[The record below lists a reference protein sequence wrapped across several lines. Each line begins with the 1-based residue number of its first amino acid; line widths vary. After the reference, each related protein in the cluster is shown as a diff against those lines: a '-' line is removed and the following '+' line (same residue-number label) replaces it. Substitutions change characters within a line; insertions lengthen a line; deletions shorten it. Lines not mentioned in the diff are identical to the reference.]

1 MNTRRLQMKMIGHLI
16 NGKHQLEKIANT
28 KPVYNPATGE
38 VISNVEI
45 ASNSLINNAIKASKQ
60 AFETWSQTSP
70 IKRAEILFKYKNLIE
85 KNIDELAQL
94 ITLEHGKT
102 IPDAKGS
109 ISRGLEVVAFACNT
123 PDLLKGDYSEQVS
136 TDIAS
141 YSLRQPIGVCAGITP
156 FNFPAMVP
164 MWMYPLAIACGNT
177 FILKPSER
185 DPSAPMR
192 LVELLYEAGLP
203 DNVVQVINGDK
214 TTVDAL
220 LRHPDI
226 VAISSVGSTPV
237 AKYIYE
243 QAAMYGKR
251 VQALGGAK
259 NHAVIMPDADMEFV
273 AEQLVGAAFGS
284 CGQRCMAISVAVIV
298 GDEQDENLVNKVID
312 KARKLKIGA
321 GDNTESDMGPVNNPE
336 ALERIQHYIHLG
348 IRDNATLLLD
358 GREFSLCDNSNGFF
372 VGPTVF
378 DRVTSDMKIYQ
389 DEIFGPM
396 LCIVRVKTLDEAIKL
411 INHNAYGNGT
421 AIFTSNGNAANHFV
435 KAIQV
440 GLVGVNVPIP
450 VPVAYYSF
458 GGWKQS
464 LFGDTHMHGHEGIR
478 FYTKMKNVTARWDW
492 NEDVAS
498 GMIMPTH
505 D

>member
-1 MNTRRLQMKMIGHLI
+1 MKIIGHLI

-28 KPVYNPATGE
+28 KPVYNPATGK
-38 VISNVEI
+38 VIANVEI
-45 ASNSLINNAIKASKQ
+45 ASNTLINNAIEASRQ

-70 IKRAEILFKYKNLIE
+70 IKRAEILFKYKYLIE

-141 YSLRQPIGVCAGITP
+141 YSLRQPLGVCAGITP

-220 LRHPDI
+220 LQHPDI
-226 VAISSVGSTPV
+226 AAISSVGSTPV

-243 QAAMYGKR
+243 QAAIHGKR

-259 NHAVIMPDADMEFV
+259 NHAVIMPDADMDFV

-298 GDEQDENLVNKVID
+298 GDENDNSLATKIVNK
-312 KARKLKIGA
+312 ACKLKIGA
-321 GDNTESDMGPVNNPE
+321 GDDASSDMGPVNNPE
-336 ALERIQHYIHLG
+336 ALERIRHYIDLG
-348 IRDNATLLLD
+348 IKDNAILLLD
-358 GREFSLCDNSNGFF
+358 GRANKPCNDNKGFF
-372 VGPTVF
+372 IGPTIF
-378 DRVTSDMKIYQ
+378 DHVTDNMKIYQ

-396 LCIVRVKTLDEAIKL
+396 LCIVRVNTLDEAIDL
-411 INHNAYGNGT
+411 INQNPYGNGT

-435 KAIQV
+435 KTIQV

-450 VPVAYYSF
+450 VPVAYHSF

-464 LFGDTHMHGHEGIR
+464 LFGDIHMHGHEGVR

-492 NEDVAS
+492 NEDAAS

>member
-1 MNTRRLQMKMIGHLI
+1 MKTIGHLI
-16 NGKHQLEKIANT
+16 NGKPQIENIART
-28 KPVYNPATGE
+28 KPIYNPATGE
-38 VISNVEI
+38 QIANVEI
-45 ASNSLINNAIKASKQ
+45 ASKSLINKAVEDSKK
-60 AFETWSQTSP
+60 AFESWSQVSP
-70 IKRAEILFKYKNLIE
+70 MKRAEILFKYKNLIE
-85 KNIDELAQL
+85 NNIDDLAKL

-102 IPDAKGS
+102 LPDAKGS

-141 YSLRQPIGVCAGITP
+141 YSLRQPLGVCAGITP

-164 MWMYPLAIACGNT
+164 LWMYPLAIACGNT

-203 DNVVQVINGDK
+203 DNVVQVVNGDK
-214 TTVDAL
+214 TVVDAL
-220 LRHPDI
+220 LNHPDI
-226 VAISSVGSTPV
+226 AAISSVGSTPV

-243 QAAMYGKR
+243 HASANGKR

-259 NHAVIMPDADMEFV
+259 NHAVVMPDADMDFV
-273 AEQLVGAAFGS
+273 ADQLVGAAFGS

-298 GDEQDENLVNKVID
+298 GDNDQLVPKMIE
-312 KARKLKIGA
+312 KTLQLKIGA
-321 GDNTESDMGPVNNPE
+321 GDNPQSDMGPVNNPE

-348 IRDNATLLLD
+348 IKDNAELLLD
-358 GREFSLCDNSNGFF
+358 GRDFHLIDESKGFF
-372 VGPTVF
+372 VGPTIF
-378 DRVTSDMKIYQ
+378 DRVTPEMKIYQ
-389 DEIFGPM
+389 DEIFGPV
-396 LCIVRVKTLDEAIKL
+396 LCVVRVNTLDDAIKL
-411 INHNAYGNGT
+411 ISDNPYGNGT

-450 VPVAYYSF
+450 VPVAYHSF

-464 LFGDTHMHGHEGIR
+464 LFGDVHMHGHEGVR

-492 NEDVAS
+492 DGEIQS
-498 GMIMPTH
+498 GIIMPVNK
-505 D
+505 